1 VRTALVILAAGAL
14 VVSGPAAGAAAK
26 ARTATFGSTLS
37 KPPTNTDPPATC
49 DTSAVTARDTG
60 PCTRVALGFAAT
72 GAVGNQV
79 RVPFDGVIRRVRIR
93 AGTPGTLR
101 VTLVRLRNL
110 DRAGGVG
117 EGREVS
123 HGRTL
128 RVQTI
133 GEGPPRTVDSFAV
146 GLRAHQG
153 DYLAVESSSI
163 SAMRCEGGDTEQL
176 LFQPPLQPFGAW
188 EQSETFDDCT
198 LLVQATITAPRKG
211 KRRR

>member
-1 VRTALVILAAGAL
+1 MVPGERTIYEQMEDAG
-14 VVSGPAAGAAAK
+14 GPALLLETYAG
-26 ARTATFGSTLS
+26 
-37 KPPTNTDPPATC
+37 
-49 DTSAVTARDTG
+49 
-60 PCTRVALGFAAT
+60 
-72 GAVGNQV
+72 
-79 RVPFDGVIRRVRIR
+79 
-93 AGTPGTLR
+93 
-101 VTLVRLRNL
+101 RLEYH
-110 DRAGGVG
+110 APWH